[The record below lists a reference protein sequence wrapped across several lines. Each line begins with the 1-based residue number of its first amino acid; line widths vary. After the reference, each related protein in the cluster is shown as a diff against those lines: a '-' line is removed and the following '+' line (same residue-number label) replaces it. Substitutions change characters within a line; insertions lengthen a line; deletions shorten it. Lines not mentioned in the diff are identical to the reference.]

1 MTTTFSGNIT
11 VRLSANFSVCPS
23 HTLKCM
29 RKILSLILAE
39 SGMIT
44 EVLGESYVKF
54 LLCLT
59 SICGHFIFLSSSY
72 SCPQIGRRITL
83 VTSAPY
89 ILKWGKT
96 SRLPV
101 ASSIH
106 LAHVISGFVGSSE
119 EQFMLF
125 SQASLLCPSFH
136 ICLGLEGIVLSL
148 FISWIGYFST
158 SYSASQV
165 GDTIP
170 ILRCCNG
177 KLIANID
184 CENGLL
190 LRGENKSSFLLY
202 FQSFEIDLNPK

>member
-1 MTTTFSGNIT
+1 MTTTFSGDIT

-39 SGMIT
+39 SSMMA
-44 EVLGESYVKF
+44 EMLGESYVKF
-54 LLCLT
+54 LLFLT

-72 SCPQIGRRITL
+72 SCPQIGRKITL
-83 VTSAPY
+83 VASLPY
-89 ILKWGKT
+89 VLKWGKT
-96 SRLPV
+96 SLLPI

-119 EQFMLF
+119 EQSVLF
-125 SQASLLCPSFH
+125 SQASLFCPSFH
-136 ICLGLEGIVLSL
+136 IFLGLEGIVLSL
-148 FISWIGYFST
+148 FTLSWMGYFST
-158 SYSASQV
+158 SYSPSQV

-170 ILRCCNG
+170 ILRCRND

-184 CENGLL
+184 CENGLP
-190 LRGENKSSFLLY
+190 LRGENKISFLLY
-202 FQSFEIDLNPK
+202 SVFVN